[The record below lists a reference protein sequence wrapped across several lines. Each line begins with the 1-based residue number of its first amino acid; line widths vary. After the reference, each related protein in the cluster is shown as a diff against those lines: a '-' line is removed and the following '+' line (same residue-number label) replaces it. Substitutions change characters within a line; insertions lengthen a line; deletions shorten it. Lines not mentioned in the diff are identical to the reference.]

1 MLSQVSSSTPPS
13 TPRVDAISPPKPH
26 TELSTENVRV
36 HVERFVD
43 ALMTDSHSLRELL
56 NESFSMQM
64 LELLLK
70 RMTAK
75 LRMNL
80 FARERIVELV
90 SISLDEEAHQH
101 TRTLATSFIILG
113 NAANSLRMCEPGDH
127 NCRAIWVA
135 AFEKL
140 RKEAKNVSA
149 MKKERMHAESN
160 EIKRKSRGRD
170 DTQSEKMEMQAMMTE
185 MEEMVQ
191 AEVKVLREDG
201 ERSRKM
207 SFLEDC
213 FMEMATLKHGERDS
227 EGKEKDPLRFRTRSD
242 QSTSSNES
250 DFGHDD
256 MVHEEEAEPNVEKS
270 LPLVDRG
277 ILTPLTANLASQI
290 LHYFAVRGEKGGCI
304 LHYLAFNDS
313 APDLSD
319 TDLLLGNIGYDD
331 IRTFLLHLCYSD
343 HTDASMDALFA
354 TQLFEK
360 LLKTLVSFTPPR
372 SLFERDTIENSFL
385 LLREMLH
392 APYLTPRGVAI
403 SAKTIPIDR
412 ITGQEEYVSISG
424 ASRDAANS
432 AMRKYTS
439 RKVRHIVHL
448 CMANQES
455 TLSSLF
461 DQMIKELAFWSTLTT
476 DMERRCGKFGDKHTD
491 GRLPEGKR
499 SLSLLYEGVPRP
511 ACATILMHLFE
522 LTETVEFAE
531 AAQQTSSY
539 AIKQAS
545 VGTKGSRNTSSLS
558 AALASGID
566 CANFMC
572 ATHLVHEGR
581 LVQKKKLLNKVQPCL
596 VQVNCMLG
604 VRVTSVRAR
613 EESMDAF
620 NGFPPDGRDATSPKS
635 IGDGFVHNQKGFQV
649 LLPLEDI
656 ESVESSD
663 WHPFGFIVKLKS
675 QVDRENKASWSDKLH
690 GSLENKQSLTDGT
703 IEYFAASSET
713 EQKVWIERLEAVI
726 SGDLNELEVFC
737 TDDWRNS
744 VREYRRL
751 RECLI
756 TGMER
761 NGHQLIVFLKQV
773 ILLEARQA
781 SGYHLWSIVKFLN
794 AVVSNESRRLDRMF
808 VSTDLLGVLLKCYE
822 KYPMWSLLLGEIT
835 KMLVFFVGDFK
846 GKRSRKCPVIDRLLD
861 TESPKATLLP
871 LLERAFNVHGTSS
884 SSLDG
889 TDAMSNIKLVV
900 QALKIC
906 YTEPKTRS
914 QLRIQTI
921 MGKNERWQLLF
932 STLETKSAKDPTL
945 SIISIPIAVIP
956 DTCTRGPL
964 ASSGSSESRS
974 PTVSSSVADAAAK
987 AAADVAAAVPT
998 QPVFQESIIQQ
1009 ITRPSYSSA
1018 YGFGSSFIKGDG
1030 CVFGYLFQERSG
1042 NRGWQKALVV
1052 YEYTSYKLW
1061 YFYPGDVEE
1070 SHRITWKWIIPLSVR
1085 ARYTHGQTVNHS
1097 SVGHHGLFITAYGHD
1112 ANMATW
1118 TSGRSSS
1125 PSSKSPHST
1134 RELHFSATK
1143 LEDRDQWKQVLS
1155 KAVDSIQT
1163 LSQNFSTLAC
1173 KLKKTHKS
1181 SVSHCEDC
1189 KISFKLFRRP
1199 HGCHRCGKWL
1209 CGKCSSLRKAIPEGG
1224 IMTAVRH
1231 CKTCFEAAGGAI
1243 ADIAPVQL
1251 FRRASTDSG
1260 ALLLNTEELLREEG
1274 ERKLS
1279 TGISRSSYNLRT
1291 ETLNFDQDFRRNDDR
1306 QLTSSRSNLD
1316 LFVMA
1321 HGIESRDSV
1330 EAIRTRMMRQDSID
1344 SPTSAYPMDRVWN
1357 VEADSD
1363 LSETW

>member
-1 MLSQVSSSTPPS
+1 MLSQNSSSTPPS
-13 TPRVDAISPPKPH
+13 TPRVDSISPPKTHAEPSSDL
-26 TELSTENVRV
+26 TRV

-43 ALMTDSHSLRELL
+43 ALMTNSHPLRELL
-56 NESFSMQM
+56 NESFSMEM

-80 FARERIVELV
+80 FARERIAELI
-90 SISLDEEAHQH
+90 SISLDENVQQH
-101 TRTLATSFIILG
+101 TRTLATSFLILG

-127 NCRAIWVA
+127 NCRAIWA
-135 AFEKL
+135 TAFEKL
-140 RKEAKNVSA
+140 RKEAKKVSVLHD
-149 MKKERMHAESN
+149 ERMDTETSGM
-160 EIKRKSRGRD
+160 KRKSRDKD
-170 DTQSEKMEMQAMMTE
+170 DTQAEKVEMQDLMTE
-185 MEEMVQ
+185 MEELVQ
-191 AEVKVLREDG
+191 AEVNVIREDG

-213 FMEMATLKHGERDS
+213 FIELATLKHGEVDG
-227 EGKEKDPLRFRTRSD
+227 EGEEKDLLRNRTRSD
-242 QSTSSNES
+242 QSNSSNES
-250 DFGHDD
+250 EFD
-256 MVHEEEAEPNVEKS
+256 HEDVDHGDEQNKSVEMII
-270 LPLVDRG
+270 PHVDRG
-277 ILTPLTANLASQI
+277 ILSPLTANLASQI

-304 LHYLAFNDS
+304 LHYLAYDSTNDG
-313 APDLSD
+313 DQGTSD
-319 TDLLLGNIGYDD
+319 TDLLLGNIGHDD

-343 HTDASMDALFA
+343 HTDASMEALFV

-360 LLKTLVSFTPPR
+360 LLQTLVSFTPPR
-372 SLFERDTIENSFL
+372 SLFGRDTIENSFL

-439 RKVRHIVHL
+439 RKVRRIVHL

-461 DQMIKELAFWSTLTT
+461 DQMIKELAFWSTPIA
-476 DMERRCGKFGDKHTD
+476 DMDPRYHSHGVKQMD
-491 GRLPEGKR
+491 GRSHEGKR
-499 SLSLLYEGVPRP
+499 SLSLLSQGLPRP

-531 AAQQTSSY
+531 AAQQTN
-539 AIKQAS
+539 AVKQAPT
-545 VGTKGSRNTSSLS
+545 GTKGSRNTSALS
-558 AALASGID
+558 VALASGID

-613 EESMDAF
+613 GESTDAY
-620 NGFPPDGRDATSPKS
+620 NGFPPDERDATSPKA
-635 IGDGFVHNQKGFQV
+635 IGDGFVHNQKGFQS

-675 QVDRENKASWSDKLH
+675 QADHENKASWSEKLH
-690 GSLENKQSLTDGT
+690 GSHENKQSQMDG
-703 IEYFAASSET
+703 IVEYFAAASEK
-713 EQKVWIERLEAVI
+713 EQKEWMGRLEAVI

-761 NGHQLIVFLKQV
+761 HGHELIVFLKQV
-773 ILLEARQA
+773 ILMEARQA

-808 VSTDLLGVLLKCYE
+808 VSTDLLGVLLKCFE
-822 KYPMWSLLLGEIT
+822 KYPMWNLLLGEIT
-835 KMLVFFVGDFK
+835 KMLVFFIGDFK

-861 TESPKATLLP
+861 TESPKASLLP

-921 MGKNERWQLLF
+921 MGNQERWQSLF
-932 STLETKSAKDPTL
+932 NTLETKSAKDPTL
-945 SIISIPIAVIP
+945 SIMCIPIAVIP
-956 DTCTRGPL
+956 DTCTRSTS
-964 ASSGSSESRS
+964 ATSESKTS
-974 PTVSSSVADAAAK
+974 ALSSSVADAAAK
-987 AAADVAAAVPT
+987 AAADVAAVVPT
-998 QPVFQESIIQQ
+998 QPVFQESIIHQ

-1085 ARYTHGQTVNHS
+1085 ARYTHGQTVNNS
-1097 SVGHHGLFITAYGHD
+1097 SIGHHGLYITAYGHD
-1112 ANMATW
+1112 ANIATW

-1125 PSSKSPHST
+1125 PSAKSPHST

-1143 LEDRDQWKQVLS
+1143 LEDRDQWKHVLS

-1163 LSQNFSTLAC
+1163 LSENFSTLAC

-1181 SVSHCEDC
+1181 TVSHCEDC

-1251 FRRASTDSG
+1251 FRRSSTDSG
-1260 ALLLNTEELLREEG
+1260 APTFDSQELLRKEG
-1274 ERKLS
+1274 KKKIRSGMSK
-1279 TGISRSSYNLRT
+1279 SSYDLHAEKLDPDQELRSN
-1291 ETLNFDQDFRRNDDR
+1291 ENYLI
-1306 QLTSSRSNLD
+1306 SSRSNLD

-1321 HGIESRDSV
+1321 HGIESRDTV
-1330 EAIRTRMMRQDSID
+1330 EAIRTRMTRQDSID
-1344 SPTSAYPMDRVWN
+1344 SPTSAYPMNQVWN

-1363 LSETW
+1363 LSEAW